1 MQRYPINTP
10 LAILRLVDHAIKE
23 RWFLKK
29 SLAIWASL
37 WLVMNWILG
46 VIFVPKTPYFFLLDK
61 IFYFGVELLL
71 LRSHISVG

>member
-1 MQRYPINTP
+1 M
-10 LAILRLVDHAIKE
+10 KE

-46 VIFVPKTPYFFLLDK
+46 VIFVSKKPFYLSDK
-61 IFYFGVELLL
+61 IFYFGVE
-71 LRSHISVG
+71 S